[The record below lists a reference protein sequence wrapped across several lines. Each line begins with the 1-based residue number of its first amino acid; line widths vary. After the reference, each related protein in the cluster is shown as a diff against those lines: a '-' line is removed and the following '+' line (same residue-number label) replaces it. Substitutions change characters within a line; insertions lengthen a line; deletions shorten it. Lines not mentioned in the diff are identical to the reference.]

1 MNKLRSTAA
10 IKGHPLHPML
20 VQFPIVFFLSAL
32 GTDIAFAVRGWEGC
46 AEASKWLLAAG
57 IVGALLAALAG
68 FADFFGNSRIRALR
82 DAWLHMFANL
92 TAVVLEVV
100 NLFLRLAD
108 ERTAGSTGLVLS
120 AIVGVILLFSGWKG
134 GALVYRHGVGQ
145 SREDHTESTTR

>member
-1 MNKLRSTAA
+1 MNELHSTAA

-32 GTDIAFAVRGWEGC
+32 ATDITFATKGWQGC

-57 IVGALLAALAG
+57 ISGAALAAVAG
-68 FADFFGNSRIRALR
+68 FTDFFGNSRIRALR

-92 TAVVLEVV
+92 TAVVLEAV
-100 NLFLRLAD
+100 NFFLRLGD
-108 ERTAGSTGLVLS
+108 ERTAGSTGLLLS
-120 AIVGVILLFSGWKG
+120 AVVALVLLFSGWKG

-145 SREDHTESTTR
+145 SRGDVAEPAKR